1 LTSLPDLAHSRV
13 MMNLLT
19 QSLGL
24 PLPALWLALAFVL
37 AILEII
43 VPTFVCLCFSA
54 AAVFGMIS
62 ALCGFDLAYQMV
74 AFGIGILLSLLLL
87 RPRLIA
93 RLYAKP
99 ALPSRT
105 DALHGKHGQVTQAI
119 EPTLGQ
125 GRILVDGQ
133 DWAASSSAS
142 VSLGTTVVVTGADG
156 IILHVRKE
164 HEDHDRA

>member
-1 LTSLPDLAHSRV
+1 
-13 MMNLLT
+13 MMNVLT

-24 PLPALWLALAFVL
+24 PLPALWLAFAFAL
-37 AILEII
+37 AILEIV

-54 AAVFGMIS
+54 AAVIAMTA
-62 ALCGFDLAYQMV
+62 ALCGLDLAYQML

-105 DALHGKHGQVTQAI
+105 DALHGKHGHVTQAI

-142 VSLGTTVVVTGADG
+142 VSLGSTVVVTGADG
-156 IILHVRKE
+156 LILHVRKE
-164 HEDHDRA
+164 HEANNRS

>member
-1 LTSLPDLAHSRV
+1 

-74 AFGIGILLSLLLL
+74 AFGIGILLTLLLL

-164 HEDHDRA
+164 HEDDDRA